1 MARKVPP
8 GLVKRGNVWHIQK
21 RIGRGRRLYES
32 TGESDLAKAEKY
44 LIHRLETIRNAE
56 VYGIRPQRTFREA
69 ALKFLTETDKA
80 TWRVDKRQITLLDPY
95 IGKLSLEQVHMGTL
109 RPFMDHRKKQ
119 GKKNRT
125 INYGL
130 QVVRHILNLAAGEWL
145 DENGMTWLRSAPKI
159 KLLREND
166 KREPYPLT
174 PVEQVRLFDELPEHL
189 RVMALFKVNTGCR
202 EREVSGLRW
211 DYEIEVPELETSV
224 FVIPAHRVKNREDRL
239 VVLNRVAKGIVD
251 EMRGKH
257 PEYVFTYK
265 DRPIQKIYGA
275 AWRKARERAGLPEV
289 RVHDLKHTFGRRLRA
304 AGVSFEDRQDL
315 LGHKSGRI
323 TTHYS
328 RPELESLIAAANAV
342 CTQHGGKMDALVVLR
357 KKNRQAMAG

>member
-8 GLVKRGNVWHIQK
+8 GLVKRGDIWHIQK
-21 RIGRGRRLYES
+21 RIGNGRRLYES
-32 TGESDLAKAEKY
+32 TGERDLAEAEKY
-44 LIHRLETIRNAE
+44 LIHRLEEIRNAQI
-56 VYGIRPQRTFREA
+56 YGMRPKRIFREA
-69 ALKFLTETDKA
+69 ALKFLSETDKSS
-80 TWRVDKRQITLLDPY
+80 WRVDKRQIQLLDPF
-95 IGKLSLEQVHMGTL
+95 IGTLPLESIHMGTL
-109 RPFMDHRKKQ
+109 RPFIDHRRKQ
-119 GKKNRT
+119 GRKNRT
-125 INYGL
+125 VNYGL
-130 QVVRHILNLAAGEWL
+130 QVTRHILNLAASEWL
-145 DENGMTWLRSAPKI
+145 DEHGMTWLAHAPKI
-159 KLLREND
+159 KLLSESD

-202 EREVSGLRW
+202 EREVSRLRW
-211 DYEIEVPELETSV
+211 DWEIDVPELETSV

-251 EMRGKH
+251 QMRGIH
-257 PEYVFTYK
+257 PEYVFTYRA
-265 DRPIQKIYGA
+265 RPIEKIYGA
-275 AWRKARERAGLPEV
+275 AWRKARERAGLPGV

-342 CTQHGGKMDALVVLR
+342 CTQHGCKMEALVVLR
-357 KKNRQAMAG
+357 KKNRQAVAS